1 MRSFASKIDV
11 NSVASARVGGYTPN
25 PKLTFAELVRGY
37 CLCAKPNEPRDYRF
51 RKWLDWLGK
60 TVAWDI
66 TGEQVEGLLEAL
78 SGAGMAN
85 STRNRELGDIKAIFN
100 WAINEKRRSGVPI
113 GFVSPVRNLKKLS
126 EPIRRVHLSERQ
138 ISDLLA
144 LAKLST
150 YRRMY
155 GLILTAL
162 TSGARKG
169 ELMRMRW
176 DNTDLDRKISEI
188 GTDHKTGR
196 YRTLILSDDVVAEL
210 RTYKRYRPDALI
222 FCGSN
227 PHQAYDERREWRR
240 LRAELSLTDL
250 HFHDLR
256 HIAAARMLKAG
267 ASTLATSQVLGHA
280 DTRMLARR
288 YGSLETITLKDVVE
302 KAAGGLQ

>member
-51 RKWLDWLGK
+51 RKWLEWLGA

-100 WAINEKRRSGVPI
+100 WAINEKRRSGVPL

-138 ISDLLA
+138 ITDLLA

-240 LRAELSLTDL
+240 LRAELRLTDL

>member
-11 NSVASARVGGYTPN
+11 NSVASARVGGYIPN

-51 RKWLDWLGK
+51 RKWLDWLGA

-100 WAINEKRRSGVPI
+100 WAINEKRRSGVPL

-196 YRTLILSDDVVAEL
+196 YRTLILSDDVAAEL

-240 LRAELSLTDL
+240 LRAELELTDL

>member
-11 NSVASARVGGYTPN
+11 NSVASARVGGYIPN

-51 RKWLDWLGK
+51 RKWLDWLGT

-100 WAINEKRRSGVPI
+100 WAINEKRRSGVPL

-150 YRRMY
+150 YRRMH

-240 LRAELSLTDL
+240 LRAELSLD
-250 HFHDLR
+250 
-256 HIAAARMLKAG
+256 
-267 ASTLATSQVLGHA
+267 
-280 DTRMLARR
+280 
-288 YGSLETITLKDVVE
+288 
-302 KAAGGLQ
+302 

>member
-51 RKWLDWLGK
+51 RKWLEWLGA

-100 WAINEKRRSGVPI
+100 WAINEKRRSGVPL

-240 LRAELSLTDL
+240 LRAELRLTDL